1 MLHENNDILVVDQ
14 NVDTQV
20 DVVSVIEL
28 PVQETPK
35 VEKKI
40 NNRDKRKAKQAKR
53 ATQTKKSLKTAK
65 SAKKVEL
72 SIPEQRRQE
81 REHLNLLEESKKIA
95 ISTHIDSSKLKPLN
109 QSQEGVRQFL
119 NYCLN
124 TDDFYSLNGIGEK
137 TLSVREIVKGFDRVV
152 GSRFSNDLNV
162 ISYLKIAPILRLFQ
176 VIYHLSSCPCS
187 DAAQKHH
194 YFASNFLLRDKKIM
208 NDSGVLTLHLK
219 NNKMIDKTIVD
230 VTPAMKSALKRFDKS
245 E

>member
-1 MLHENNDILVVDQ
+1 MSHEKVDSVVDDQ
-14 NVDTQV
+14 NV

-28 PVQETPK
+28 PTETPK

-40 NNRDKRKAKQAKR
+40 NNRDKRKAKREAK
-53 ATQTKKSLKTAK
+53 TSKSTKTETKK
-65 SAKKVEL
+65 SAKKEISL
-72 SIPEQRRQE
+72 SEQHRQE
-81 REHLNLLEESKKIA
+81 REHLNLLEESKKVA

-124 TDDFYSLNGIGEK
+124 VDDLHSVNGLGQK

-162 ISYLKIAPILRLFQ
+162 ISYLKIAPIRKLFQ
-176 VIYHLSSCPCS
+176 VVYHLSSCPCS
-187 DAAQKHH
+187 DASMRHR
-194 YFASNFLLRDKKIM
+194 YFAANFLLRDKKMM
-208 NDSGVLTLHLK
+208 NDSGVMTLHLG
-219 NNKMIDKTIVD
+219 NSKMIDKTIVD